1 MAQSSGH
8 SRTLDGW
15 TEVSSK
21 VHCKTLNSELEGG
34 IHGTSDDRW
43 RELFPLPLC
52 EDVERQAGLSVSARR
67 RRAHVR
73 STVEQTN
80 SVIRSLN
87 EMYAP
92 SHKGEFSFFSSPS
105 SAQKACQHEI
115 FKEVSR
121 HKRPPS
127 CMPMR
132 EAVQELLQTDLAY
145 SGEVAT
151 TVRSYD
157 KDLLSIPSSGNQAV
171 DLNSVLDEVGRDTIG
186 DPQRCMLLSEDEWGM
201 EIEKND
207 PITTYMDPALRDDLA
222 LYCSFIQDLHS
233 CGMLEF
239 TNQPQGLVTPFCVA
253 KKNGRLR
260 LILDCRDTNRRFK
273 TPPPLAL
280 GTGSSWARVNIPQGE
295 DLYIAQSDIK
305 DYFYS
310 LQLPASLRPL
320 FSMPAVPNYFARQ
333 LIGGAEHGGLVSD
346 EGWIYPMLRVVPMGW
361 SWAMWLSQRVHQYQS
376 QLGAG
381 VSEDRVLVDGKPCPD
396 LSSGEVLLLPYADN
410 LNVAGIDAEKVQ
422 KAKDSA
428 VSRLRAIGLI
438 VHEELDACSTAQSLG
453 FLIDGKAGRVTPVP
467 ARLHRVQLAFQWLS
481 RRPRVRG
488 KSVQRLLGHAVHFLM
503 LKRELLS
510 VFRHLYDFVTHAHDK
525 KCRLWQGAAVE
536 ARWMSCLLTLCA
548 ADLRK
553 SFSPLVTAS
562 DASLSG
568 IAVCKREARIEDV
581 LQNGAYRESW
591 RFKGK
596 CPSSRPRSSALSHGD
611 PFEDPQ
617 TVRPIRPEWGDPF
630 ELVDNFQEISQN
642 ILEADFWHLCFSQ
655 HMQIPEHITLLEGR
669 GIVAALRHKL
679 RSISNFGM
687 AHLHLN
693 DNLGMV
699 LALDKGR
706 SSSMSLLRV
715 CRRVACLLIATSS
728 SLCCRW
734 IPSETNVA
742 DAGSRRWE
750 YLRTGNADVKNRS
763 KNSEADDQGEEQFH
777 QAGVQDVGAF
787 KCGNEK
793 VESSKSEKNRLSSR
807 KEPKACH
814 TTTVACQRSRGQ
826 SSEEAGIQAGVHS
839 SSPFSGTEFS
849 GRAGNFARGGSRLS
863 VSHPDIQE
871 LCKEGEVEHKG
882 PVEFRQVLGSLS
894 ERALRFRMRRR
905 GGNKVFGGGHRCRA
919 RLRPQEQPPKIQTL
933 LAGVDEIRS
942 RSNQTAHS
950 MGVGGIGGIS
960 DDERKRGTSS
970 IACVSD
976 VRGIS
981 SSRRSSSTQ
990 ARRFGDADSSSPILL
1005 SEPSSVRTAGDIKGG
1020 AIRRKRGLGL
1030 SNNSMVGLSTQ
1041 GPTSQKPQRLHVRP
1055 DLSRSEGDLGASSH
1069 IYRSE
1074 NFTRSSVS
1082 IEAFGSITRPIDQ
1095 EQEPSGS
1102 EEAWEVV
1109 KRLFSQALRG
1119 TCKSGTGISEVA
1131 KAGAGERNSSAKT
1144 TASLGPKIFL
1154 PKEEEDLKVWFVE
1167 IFSGSAHMS
1176 QAMSKKG
1183 FRCAAWDIEYNSGCN
1198 ILDPAVIKALW
1209 KFILQHHVVLI
1220 WLGMP
1225 CQSWS
1230 RARRWDGGPPPLRDD
1245 AVEIWGRQNLNK
1257 SDKQKTLAGNVLLLW
1272 TTTFVTLCNILS
1284 IPWIIEN
1291 PWTSRSWNTPDM
1303 QRLIKK
1309 GASLHQVDYCQYGVP
1324 WRKSTG
1330 LMLFGIPQIASILKT
1345 GCPNQGRCSRTSKRH
1360 IILSGKDSNDVW
1372 WTHRAQPY
1380 PHQLCYDIACF
1391 MASTL
1396 HV

>member
-21 VHCKTLNSELEGG
+21 VHCKTLNSELECG

-105 SAQKACQHEI
+105 SAQKACQREI

-127 CMPMR
+127 CMSMR

-310 LQLPASLRPL
+310 LQLPVSLRPL

-333 LIGGAEHGGLVSD
+333 LIGGADHGGLVSD

-438 VHEELDACSTAQSLG
+438 VHEELDACSTAQRSLG

-510 VFRHLYDFVTHAHDK
+510 VFRHLYDFVTHAQDK

-581 LQNGAYRESW
+581 VQNGAYRESW

-617 TVRPIRPEWGDPF
+617 TSANQKRIGYPVGKNPRHVIRQQLRANDREGRAVKRQEFKQEYIHHPR
-630 ELVDNFQEISQN
+630 FQGQSFLEEQAISQ
-642 ILEADFWHLCFSQ
+642 E
-655 HMQIPEHITLLEGR
+655 
-669 GIVAALRHKL
+669 VAADYRFRTQTFKSFAKKEKL
-679 RSISNFGM
+679 NTKGQ
-687 AHLHLN
+687 LK
-693 DNLGMV
+693 
-699 LALDKGR
+699 LDK
-706 SSSMSLLRV
+706 SLVLFLNELFV
-715 CRRVACLLIATSS
+715 SGCDIGEATKYLAAVIDAEPGCAHKN
-728 SLCCRW
+728 SLPR
-734 IPSETNVA
+734 
-742 DAGSRRWE
+742 SRR
-750 YLRTGNADVKNRS
+750 
-763 KNSEADDQGEEQFH
+763 
-777 QAGVQDVGAF
+777 
-787 KCGNEK
+787 
-793 VESSKSEKNRLSSR
+793 
-807 KEPKACH
+807 
-814 TTTVACQRSRGQ
+814 
-826 SSEEAGIQAGVHS
+826 
-839 SSPFSGTEFS
+839 
-849 GRAGNFARGGSRLS
+849 
-863 VSHPDIQE
+863 
-871 LCKEGEVEHKG
+871 
-882 PVEFRQVLGSLS
+882 
-894 ERALRFRMRRR
+894 
-905 GGNKVFGGGHRCRA
+905 
-919 RLRPQEQPPKIQTL
+919 
-933 LAGVDEIRS
+933 RS

-1041 GPTSQKPQRLHVRP
+1041 GPTNQKPQRLHVRP

-1209 KFILQHHVVLI
+1209 KFSLQHHVVLI

-1272 TTTFVTLCNILS
+1272 TTTFVTLCNIIS

-1345 GCPNQGRCSRTSKRH
+1345 CCPNQGRCSRTSKRH